1 MALTDTGL
9 RSWKWREPYGG
20 EAERKR
26 LEELRLA
33 GKHPRPKVIWAAD
46 GGSRGSGRL
55 VAKNSQGGI
64 TFYFQHFDSAKR
76 KRFLNVGPYDSTG
89 KRGLTLQEARDRAAD
104 LSRLY
109 RNGTPDLHAHFDA
122 QQEAAR
128 LTREHAAAEARRA
141 EEIARQ
147 STLRQLLNTYV
158 AYLEGA
164 GKAKSAT
171 DARIAFRLHVIE
183 AAPALAERRAAECS
197 VDDFVGLI
205 GRLVE
210 SGRGRAAG
218 KLRSLL
224 RAAYSLAIRAKT
236 DPTVP
241 LSMRAFAIQANPIA
255 SISALSQ
262 FNRSRDRVLA
272 ADEAGAFLRRLD
284 AQPDSP
290 KKDALRLC
298 IELGGQRPQQLLR
311 VRPEHVDLAAGAIT
325 LFDSKGAR
333 KQPRAHVLPLTKCTT
348 SILRRQLDHRDELI
362 GQRQEGAKEGEAKS
376 APVFTTDGKRP
387 LRPETVSDLVRDLC
401 ASMVKEGEARAPF
414 QMRDLRRTAETLLA
428 SLGVSRDV
436 RGQIQSHGLGGVQVR
451 HYDRHDYALEKRAA
465 LEKWQRYLER
475 LRREDTAKVVHPQF
489 GAKRRTR

>member
-9 RSWKWREPYGG
+9 RGWKW
-20 EAERKR
+20 K
-26 LEELRLA
+26 
-33 GKHPRPKVIWAAD
+33 GKDEWQSD
-46 GGSRGSGRL
+46 GGSRGAARL
-55 VAKNSQGGI
+55 VAKRTQSGI
-64 TFYFQHFDSAKR
+64 TFYFQYFDSTKR
-76 KRFLNVGPYDSTG
+76 KRFLNVGPYDGAG

-122 QQEAAR
+122 QQEAVR
-128 LTREHAAAEARRA
+128 LAREHAAAEARRA

-183 AAPALAERRAAECS
+183 AAPALAERRAVECS

-241 LSMRAFAIQANPIA
+241 LSMRAFAIQSNPIA

-272 ADEAGAFLRRLD
+272 ADEAAAFLRRLD
-284 AQPDSP
+284 AEFDSP

-362 GQRQEGAKEGEAKS
+362 GRREES
-376 APVFTTDGKRP
+376 ASDGRLESPPVFTSDGKRP

-401 ASMVKEGEARAPF
+401 STMVKEGEARAPF
-414 QMRDLRRTAETLLA
+414 QMRDLRRTAETMLA
-428 SLGVSRDV
+428 SLGISRDV

-465 LEKWQRYLER
+465 LEKWQRYLDR

-489 GAKRRTR
+489 GAKRKAK